1 MMIDVDLKP
10 LVILLSIGI
19 GALIGVCIGLLSLI
33 ASFWVTVPAWVPI
46 GIVVVCAII
55 GGIKGNMEYR

>member
-1 MMIDVDLKP
+1 MIDVDLKP
-10 LVILLSIGI
+10 FVVLLSIGI
-19 GALIGVCIGLLSLI
+19 GGLIGVCIGLLSLI
-33 ASFWVTVPAWVPI
+33 ASFWVIVPAWVPI